1 MPAHVFITGPAEP
14 SGTLF
19 VEPDGEVT
27 CQARVRNTG
36 TIVDRFTIEVVGKAA
51 SWVEIEPP
59 VLSLFPDEEGEVTL
73 RFSPPRAS
81 HVSAGQVP
89 FGVMVTSSED
99 RRSTVAEAVLE
110 VGAATEVFAEL
121 IPRTSR
127 GRRTGRHQLAIDNRG
142 NVPLDIE
149 IASADRDG
157 EMRVRVEPPKLR
169 VEPGAAAFAKVTV
182 KPETGFWRGP
192 AQTKPFGLQVNYGQN
207 EPYPVEGTM
216 LQEAK
221 LPKWL
226 APVAIAAV
234 ASVAALAVMWFGLLR
249 PQIESAA
256 RTAVAKEAQG
266 ATQAAAKANDQAAAA
281 AKDAGDAATKANE
294 AAKEA
299 EGAKKTAEKMDAKSE
314 KVDEIINNP
323 NVQDV
328 VKGEG
333 GLDGTP
339 FDGRLVV
346 EAAVGDDGN
355 DTLTVPA
362 NTILSL
368 TDLVIEN
375 SQGDTGTLTL
385 RRGDAIL
392 LSVGLENI
400 RLYDLHYVSP
410 IRVDAG
416 QTLTMSVDCVASTAA
431 GSECRAAIDMSG
443 FTNAKPKA
451 KKTLPGQGPQTVEN
465 D

>member
-19 VEPDGEVT
+19 VEPDAEVT

-51 SWVEIEPP
+51 SWVEVEPP

-73 RFSPPRAS
+73 RFTPPRAS

-99 RRSTVAEAVLE
+99 HRSTVAEAVLE
-110 VGAATEVFAEL
+110 VGAATEIFAEL

-127 GRRTGRHQLAIDNRG
+127 GRRVGRHQLAIDNRG
-142 NVPLDIE
+142 NVPVDLE
-149 IASADRDG
+149 IRSADRDG
-157 EMRVRVEPPKLR
+157 EMRVRVDPPKLR

-192 AQTKPFGLQVNYGQN
+192 AQTKPFDLLVDYGQ

-216 LQEAK
+216 LQEAR
-221 LPKWL
+221 LPRWL
-226 APVAIAAV
+226 LPALLTAV
-234 ASVAALAVMWFGLLR
+234 AGVAVLAVAWFGLLR
-249 PQIESAA
+249 PQINSAA
-256 RTAVAKEAQG
+256 KTAVRQEAKQAQ
-266 ATQAAAKANDQAAAA
+266 QAAVKANDQAAQA
-281 AKDAGDAATKANE
+281 AKDAGDAATKADA
-294 AAKEA
+294 AAKQA
-299 EGAKKTAEKMDAKSE
+299 AASKKTADEMDKKSD

-339 FDGRLVV
+339 FDDRLTVQ
-346 EAAVGDDGN
+346 AAVDDTGT
-355 DTLTVPA
+355 DKLTVPKT
-362 NTILSL
+362 TILSI

-416 QTLTMSVDCVASTAA
+416 QELTMSVRCAATTAT
-431 GSECRAAIDMSG
+431 GGECNAAIDLAG
-443 FTNAKPKA
+443 FTNAKPKP
-451 KKTLPGQGPQTVEN
+451 KKNVPGQGEQTAN
-465 D
+465 Q